1 MEAPVF
7 VLVYK
12 WFFAQTLTEHKTNMR
27 SLCVLVALLGA
38 AAAQVG
44 KECVPRNFGFDSVAC
59 VCNATYCDEMGDV
72 AFPDSGF
79 FTVITSSRDGLR
91 FSPETMAM
99 QDAPAA
105 GSVVVRMDHN
115 KEFQTMMGFGGA
127 FTDSAGLNIVKLSE
141 AAQENVMKAYFSPEG
156 IEYTLCRIPIAGSDF
171 SVRPYSYDDVE
182 GDVALE
188 HFALAEE
195 DDLYKIPLILRAQEL
210 TRRPLQL
217 FGSPWSPPAW
227 MKTNGKFNESGELLK
242 EMWQPY
248 SDYFVKFVEAYE
260 AAGVPM
266 WGLTT
271 QNEPLS
277 GFDDNWGWNT
287 CGWTA
292 EDMRDWIKA
301 NLGPTLEAAGMRR
314 LVLMIDDFNRD
325 TLPWYPKPMLEDPMS
340 AQYIDG
346 TAVHW
351 YSDQW
356 VGPSVMD
363 ETQMLFPD
371 KFLLYTEACEGWDA
385 PAEDSVRLGQW
396 SRAEKYPPIQ
406 FQKHFLN
413 PLNPPFPIPSISKLL
428 SKPFIPILSISKP
441 LSNPF
446 LPHLH
451 HFQKL
456 NSRILF
462 PFQNINHFST
472 GWVDWNMALD
482 MAGGPNWADNYVDS
496 PIIINADA
504 DEFYKQPSF
513 YAMGHFSKFIFPGA
527 KRVFSTTV
535 SEEDVEVVAFHETT
549 GRNVLVFHNRGEEA
563 KNLSVTDESGIYL
576 NFPIPAKALQTVLF

>member
-1 MEAPVF
+1 M
-7 VLVYK
+7 
-12 WFFAQTLTEHKTNMR
+12 LTEHKTSMR

-72 AFPDSGF
+72 AFPDTGF

-91 FSPETMAM
+91 FSPETLAV

-105 GSVVVRMDHN
+105 DSVVVRVDHN

-141 AAQENVMKAYFSPEG
+141 AAQENVMRSYFSPEG

-195 DDLYKIPLILRAQEL
+195 DDLYKIPFILRAQEL

-260 AAGVPM
+260 AAGIPM

-325 TLPWYPKPMLEDPMS
+325 TLPWYPKPMLEDPAS

-396 SRAEKYPPIQ
+396 SRAEKYA
-406 FQKHFLN
+406 H
-413 PLNPPFPIPSISKLL
+413 SILE
-428 SKPFIPILSISKP
+428 
-441 LSNPF
+441 
-446 LPHLH
+446 
-451 HFQKL
+451 
-456 NSRILF
+456 
-462 PFQNINHFST
+462 NINHFST

-496 PIIINADA
+496 PIIINPDA

-535 SEEDVEVVAFHETT
+535 SEEDVEVVAFHETS

-563 KNLSVTDESGIYL
+563 KNLSVADETGTYL

>member
-1 MEAPVF
+1 
-7 VLVYK
+7 
-12 WFFAQTLTEHKTNMR
+12 MR

-38 AAAQVG
+38 AAAQAVG
-44 KECVPRNFGFDSVAC
+44 KECIPRNFGFDSVAC
-59 VCNATYCDEMGDV
+59 VCNATYCDEIGDV
-72 AFPDSGF
+72 SFPEAGY

-91 FSPETMAM
+91 FSPETLVME
-99 QDAPAA
+99 DAPAA
-105 GSVVVRMDHN
+105 DSVVVRMNHN
-115 KEFQTMMGFGGA
+115 QEFQTMMGFGGA
-127 FTDSAGLNIVKLSE
+127 FTDSTGLNIVKLSE
-141 AAQENVMKAYFSPEG
+141 GAQDKVLRAYFSPEG
-156 IEYTLCRIPIAGSDF
+156 IEYTVGRIPIAGSDF

-195 DDLYKIPLILRAQEL
+195 DNLYKLPLILKAQEL
-210 TRRPLQL
+210 TRQPLQL

-242 EMWQPY
+242 EMWQPW

-260 AAGVPM
+260 AAGAPI

-301 NLGPTLEAAGMRR
+301 NLGPTLQAAGLRR
-314 LVLMIDDFNRD
+314 LVLMVDDFNRD
-325 TLPWYPKPMLEDPMS
+325 TLPWYPKPMLEDPES

-363 ETQMLFPD
+363 ETHMLFPD
-371 KFLLYTEACEGWDA
+371 KFLMYTEACEGNW
-385 PAEDSVRLGQW
+385 R
-396 SRAEKYPPIQ
+396 
-406 FQKHFLN
+406 
-413 PLNPPFPIPSISKLL
+413 
-428 SKPFIPILSISKP
+428 
-441 LSNPF
+441 
-446 LPHLH
+446 
-451 HFQKL
+451 
-456 NSRILF
+456 
-462 PFQNINHFST
+462 QNINHFST

-482 MAGGPNWADNYVDS
+482 MTGGPNWAGNLVDS

-513 YAMGHFSKFIFPGA
+513 YAMGHFSKFVFPGA
-527 KRVFSTTV
+527 KRVFSSTV
-535 SEEDVEVVAFHETT
+535 SEDDVEVVAFHETS
-549 GRNVLVFHNRGEEA
+549 GRNVIVLHNRGEEA
-563 KNLSVTDESGIYL
+563 KNLSVTDESGSYL
-576 NFPIPAKALQTVLF
+576 NFPIPAKALQTVIF